1 MARYLT
7 YEKRKDY
14 LWILVG
20 TAVMALSTNL
30 FFVPENL
37 VCGGFTGIS
46 IIIKYLTAHLMP
58 GGFPLWATNI
68 ILNVPLLLFSIRLR
82 GWSFVRKTLG
92 ATLLFSAWLY
102 IIPVCPVIT
111 GDLILTAVFG
121 GATMGAGLG
130 LVFLGKS
137 TTGGTDTVAAIIQ
150 HFIPHRSVAM
160 ILPFC
165 DGAVILLAAWIFGIR
180 LTLYAVI
187 SVFVCGI
194 ISENV
199 VSGFRNAYLAYIISD
214 RHNEIAS
221 EIMRV
226 LDRGATMLPGTG
238 MYTKN
243 DKPVLFCAVSKKQAV
258 LLKDIVSEID
268 PSAFMIVTAAKE
280 IRGEGFLDYSKEEL

>member
-137 TTGGTDTVAAIIQ
+137 TTGGTDTVAAYAGFVRIES
-150 HFIPHRSVAM
+150 FYWMLEVALSVS
-160 ILPFC
+160 I
-165 DGAVILLAAWIFGIR
+165 
-180 LTLYAVI
+180 TT
-187 SVFVCGI
+187 FVEPL
-194 ISENV
+194 S
-199 VSGFRNAYLAYIISD
+199 FW
-214 RHNEIAS
+214 
-221 EIMRV
+221 
-226 LDRGATMLPGTG
+226 LPGSSGSASPCT
-238 MYTKN
+238 
-243 DKPVLFCAVSKKQAV
+243 PSSPSLCAASFPKM
-258 LLKDIVSEID
+258 S
-268 PSAFMIVTAAKE
+268 
-280 IRGEGFLDYSKEEL
+280 